1 MFTDQITEFL
11 QSLNGDKTRRRYRA
25 ALTEFASWYQ
35 GSYGVPPEASSL
47 TDIEGREWRSYLL
60 TVKHLSAASV
70 NLRLAALRG
79 LARHYRQTLQ
89 VKSVRRVDPPVEPLN
104 AREFGRLRSAVAGES
119 RLARRN
125 VAIISLLGRA
135 GLRVS
140 ELTTLRLDDIML
152 SERKGQAL
160 IRHGKGLKERTVP
173 LNRQVRK
180 DIQAWLAVRPQVEP
194 SLLFVS
200 RSGQGLSSRDVQ
212 RLITQATRIAD
223 LKRRVTPHTLRHTFA
238 TRLLRTG
245 NADLATL
252 SHLLGHANLTT
263 TARYLHPDQT
273 SVAEMVEDL

>member
-1 MFTDQITEFL
+1 MFIDQITEFL
-11 QSLNGDKTRRRYRA
+11 QSLNGDKTRCRYRA
-25 ALTEFASWYQ
+25 ALTEFARWYQ
-35 GSYGVPPEASSL
+35 VSYGVPPEASSL

-79 LARHYRQTLQ
+79 LARHYRQSLRVQ
-89 VKSVRRVDPPVEPLN
+89 SIRRVDPPVEPLN
-104 AREFGRLRSAVAGES
+104 AREFGRLRAAVAGEN

-140 ELTTLRLDDIML
+140 ELTALRLGDITL
-152 SERKGQAL
+152 SERKGQVV

-173 LNRQVRK
+173 LNRQVRQ
-180 DIQAWLAVRPQVEP
+180 DIQAWLAVRPHAEP

-212 RLITQATRIAD
+212 RLITQATRIAG
-223 LKRRVTPHTLRHTFA
+223 LGRRVTPHTLRHTFA
-238 TRLLRTG
+238 TRTLRKG
-245 NADLATL
+245 KADLATL

-263 TARYLHPDQT
+263 TARYLHPDQA
-273 SVAEMVEDL
+273 SVAEMIEDL